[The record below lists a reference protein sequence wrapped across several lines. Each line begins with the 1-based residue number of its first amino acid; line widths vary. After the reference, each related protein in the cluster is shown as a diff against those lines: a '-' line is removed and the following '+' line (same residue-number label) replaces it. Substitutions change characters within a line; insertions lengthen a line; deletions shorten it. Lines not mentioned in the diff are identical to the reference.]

1 MRYRSVAGRRD
12 ELRMRLRELAASR
25 PNWGYRRLALLLRRE
40 GWRVNHKLVYRLY
53 AEEGLGLRRRRPRRR
68 VSAVRRQNVP
78 APSRCNESW
87 GMDFMAD
94 QLYSGRPLRILTIV
108 DNYSRESLAVRAG
121 VQFTG
126 DDVVTVLQGLIQER
140 GIPASIKVDNG
151 PEFTAKVMDQWAYWN
166 GVMLDFSRP
175 GKPSD
180 NSRTEAFNGRLR
192 AECLNEHWFL
202 SVADAQ
208 ERLDAWRADY
218 NGERPHGALKN
229 RTPEEFAQAA
239 GGGSPRAAPK
249 AAKTRP
255 KRPQGNGRKGVPQ
268 AANSH

>member
-1 MRYRSVAGRRD
+1 MRYRSVASRRD

-53 AEEGLGLRRRRPRRR
+53 GEEGLGLRRRRPRRR
-68 VSAVRRQNVP
+68 VSAVRRENVP

-108 DNYSRESLAVRAG
+108 DNYSRESLALRAS

-140 GIPASIKVDNG
+140 GIPSSIKVDNG

-180 NSRTEAFNGRLR
+180 NGRTEAFNGRLR
-192 AECLNEHWFL
+192 AECLDEHWFL

-218 NGERPHGALKN
+218 NGERPHGALRN
-229 RTPEEFAQAA
+229 MTPADFARQAA
-239 GGGSPRAAPK
+239 ETAENSLTEDGEKEPDGAPISGPRIRL
-249 AAKTRP
+249 T
-255 KRPQGNGRKGVPQ
+255 G
-268 AANSH
+268 